1 MSTKI
6 ISNQT
11 EPRILAIPGTVFN
24 IKVTA
29 AESNNSIV
37 VADYVALPG
46 SEPPRH
52 VHSIEDEVFRINEG
66 TVTFFRGDEIIHAE
80 AGDIVFLPK
89 NVPHHFKI
97 TSDLVSGTFMA
108 TPANI
113 EHFFR
118 SLAAPFEGITIPP
131 VVPPTEEQLNYFVS
145 QTLKFGMQFV

>member
-1 MSTKI
+1 MTTTI
-6 ISNQT
+6 LLNQT
-11 EPRILAIPGTVFN
+11 QARALAIPGTVFN
-24 IKVTA
+24 IRVSA

-37 VADYVALPG
+37 IADYVAIPG

-52 VHSIEDEVFRINEG
+52 VHSIEDEVFMINEG
-66 TVTFFRGDEIIHAE
+66 TVTFFRGDEIIYGK

-97 TSDLVSGTFMA
+97 TSGMVKGTLMA
-108 TPANI
+108 TPATI

-118 SLAAPFEGITIPP
+118 SLARPFQGTTVPP
-131 VVPPTEEQLNYFVS
+131 VVPPTEEEINFFVV

>member
-1 MSTKI
+1 MSTTI
-6 ISNQT
+6 VSNQS
-11 EPRILAIPGTVFN
+11 EPRTLAIPGTVFN
-24 IKVTA
+24 IRVSA

-37 VADYVALPG
+37 IADYVAIPG

-52 VHSIEDEVFRINEG
+52 VHTVEDEVFMLNEG
-66 TVTFFRGDEIIHAE
+66 TVTFFRGDEVIYGK

-89 NVPHHFKI
+89 NVPHHFKL
-97 TSDLVSGTFMA
+97 TSDVVKGTLMA

-113 EHFFR
+113 EHYFR

-131 VVPPTEEQLNYFVS
+131 VVEPTEEQLNYFVS